1 MPRSTRI
8 EVSSILSCD
17 GQPIWKTL
25 TIFFFHFFPSSA
37 GTVGFS
43 NFSSISSYLESIAAK
58 MDGFI
63 IPATILFIVQII
75 ICPCDCKGILR
86 PHPLT
91 QTPPKGIPDHEQVS
105 SGSLGPLS
113 EPRLDSKL
121 VPGLSLQEDP
131 SKCEPSIYIAPVL
144 NISTQAI
151 EKKLASLNRQVQLL
165 SEQVRILTSREA
177 SLQNQ
182 GTFLNVLF
190 L

>member
-1 MPRSTRI
+1 
-8 EVSSILSCD
+8 
-17 GQPIWKTL
+17 
-25 TIFFFHFFPSSA
+25 
-37 GTVGFS
+37 
-43 NFSSISSYLESIAAK
+43 

-63 IPATILFIVQII
+63 IPATILFFIVQII